1 MIAEELCD
9 TGAMMLKMQL
19 WPQE

>member
-9 TGAMMLKMQL
+9 TGVMMLKMQL